1 MFRACS
7 CSILAAAL
15 LLPRA
20 ARAFQGLPR
29 ALLLEEQQSQ
39 LLAVHTEQAVEQ
51 RQSFRLC
58 HWGPEQFYSGLSA
71 RAQEVWNLALEE
83 SGLDAHD
90 VSDYAC
96 NVPKMPWSW
105 VEQIQAM
112 DHMKSHTYN
121 FQGSYMF
128 SLVHQQM
135 GDIRPQYC
143 ARDWLLD
150 FVKENFTDIDLLKI
164 SDITEGYQP
173 LGPYDKSTLGD
184 FDSHHPNRTDPHY
197 YATYD
202 ASYFGEMAASN
213 FTLCPGGDRPWSM
226 RFYEAIAA
234 GSIPIIN
241 SARVALDTGAMDMW
255 ALWEIP
261 YKYYTLSDGEPL
273 VYRQDWV
280 DHNMELFIKYQTFH
294 QGDNTL
300 AVPTSGLPKAS
311 RKVVDAE
318 AVSNA

>member
-1 MFRACS
+1 MSRACS
-7 CSILAAAL
+7 CSILAAL
-15 LLPRA
+15 FLLPHA
-20 ARAFQGLPR
+20 ALAFQGLPT
-29 ALLLEEQQSQ
+29 ALLLEEQQTQ

-51 RQSFRLC
+51 RQSHRLC
-58 HWGPEQFYSGLSA
+58 HWGPEQFYTGLSV

-112 DHMKSHTYN
+112 DHMKTHTYN
-121 FQGSYMF
+121 FQGSVMF

-135 GDIRPQYC
+135 GDRRPQYK

-173 LGPYDKSTLGD
+173 LGPYDKSTRGG

-241 SARVALDTGAMDMW
+241 SVAFDTGAMDMW

-261 YKYYTLSDGEPL
+261 YKYYTLSDAEPL

-300 AVPTSGLPKAS
+300 GLPTSGLPRAS

-318 AVSNA
+318 AASNA